1 MALNFTKMHGI
12 GNDYVLTDAFT
23 TPRLASSAR
32 LATLARRI
40 SDRHTGVGADG
51 LILVCR
57 PTAHGARAGAHARMR
72 MFNADGTE
80 AEMCGNGIRLV
91 AKFAFDQL
99 RLRVMP
105 LRVETGAG
113 VLPIEYTTSN
123 GRLTTATVDMGEPQ
137 LDPRRVPADLS
148 NPAPSLAKASRRDVI
163 ARTEHPFISL
173 MRSEIGWLS
182 TTFVGMGNPHA
193 VIFVDRPPIASS
205 IAKLPLNLDELDLAR
220 LGPSLE
226 RHDAFPH
233 RANIHFARSL
243 SPSRVQMRTWERG
256 SGITLACGTGACA
269 VVVAGVLT
277 GVLRRAARVDLPGG
291 TLRIRWDPDT
301 NHISMTGPATEVYR
315 GTWPG

>member
-1 MALNFTKMHGI
+1 MAFDFTKMHGI
-12 GNDYVLTDAFT
+12 GNDYVLVDAFT

-51 LILVCR
+51 LILVCQ
-57 PTAHGARAGAHARMR
+57 PTSQGRRAGAHARMR
-72 MFNADGTE
+72 MFNADGSE
-80 AEMCGNGIRLV
+80 AEMCGNGVRLV

-99 RLRVMP
+99 RIRSNPM
-105 LRVETGAG
+105 RIETGAG
-113 VLPIEYTTSN
+113 VLPIAYTTSA
-123 GRLTTATVDMGEPQ
+123 GKLTTATVDMGEPQ
-137 LDPRRVPADLS
+137 LDPQRVPADLS
-148 NPAPSLAKASRRDVI
+148 HAAPSLARASRRDVI

-173 MRSEIGWLS
+173 IRTDIGWLS

-220 LGPSLE
+220 LGPALE
-226 RHDAFPH
+226 RHDAFPN

-277 GVLRRAARVDLPGG
+277 GALKRTARADLPGG

-301 NHISMTGPATEVYR
+301 NHIAMTGPATEVYR
-315 GTWPG
+315 GSWPG